1 MADSV
6 VFNARGLNFL
16 PSPGTGVVPT
26 SLLVQV
32 AVTADPVVGRS
43 LLQVGEDYVR
53 DLNFQLT
60 TTDGNG
66 GEGDPSG
73 EVLTIK
79 AKVGENAYSYEF
91 TEGSDG
97 VAAGDLQ
104 NIGRVRV
111 FTSPVDSVVD
121 PLHDDAIATADKF
134 DAWSPLY
141 TDAAW
146 LPSTTTVAPVTKP
159 VGNPTPVKITNSKFV
174 KIAPV
179 KSTNSKFVKIAPV
192 KSTNSK
198 FVKITPVK

>member
-134 DAWSPLY
+134 DAWIPLY

-146 LPSTTTVAPVTKP
+146 LPSTTTVTPVTKP

-179 KSTNSKFVKIAPV
+179 KSTNSKFVKI
-192 KSTNSK
+192 
-198 FVKITPVK
+198 TPVK